1 MLLRICRFVLIILIL
16 LLSGLA
22 PEAEADVAFTVLEDG
37 LWTVYW
43 ASSPATQP
51 RPVRDD
57 LGVDGSAPVLAPDGS
72 RIAFELSGQGILVC
86 DLHAKA
92 RCETVEAGL
101 GSSARPTWDPRS
113 GELVFARYVADS
125 SGEESELLITRDG
138 LQSIGPL
145 VLQTGN
151 QDDPDLSPDGL
162 TLVYTSAQTVSLH
175 RAGVQ
180 VVRHLWR
187 MNLTTGAA
195 RPLVPGPY
203 QDMHP
208 DWSPDG
214 SRIAFASDR
223 SGQFEIWVMD
233 AGGGNLTAV
242 TSGPGA
248 KTWPAWSPDGKS
260 LMYNLAINAKQE
272 IWRIDVGSTGG
283 SNPRRYRPFGEEDAR
298 PMRDPDW
305 R

>member
-1 MLLRICRFVLIILIL
+1 MLFRISRFVLLILIL
-16 LLSGLA
+16 LLSGLVSG
-22 PEAEADVAFTVLEDG
+22 AEADVAFTVLEDG
-37 LWTVYW
+37 LWTVHW
-43 ASSPATQP
+43 ASSPETQP
-51 RPVRDD
+51 RPVRDN
-57 LGVDGSAPVLAPDGS
+57 LGVDGSAPALSPDGS

-86 DLHAKA
+86 DLHAKT
-92 RCETVEAGL
+92 RCTTVEAGL
-101 GSSARPTWDPRS
+101 GSSARPVWDPRS
-113 GELVFARYVADS
+113 QELVFARYVADAT
-125 SGEESELLITRDG
+125 GEESELLITRDG
-138 LQSIGPL
+138 LQGVGPL

-162 TLVYTSAQTVSLH
+162 TLVYSSAQTVSLH

-180 VVRHLWR
+180 VIRHLWR
-187 MNLTTGAA
+187 MILATGAA
-195 RPLVPGPY
+195 QPLAPGPY

-223 SGQFEIWVMD
+223 SGQFEIWVMNSD
-233 AGGGNLTAV
+233 GEDLTAV

-248 KTWPAWSPDGKS
+248 KTWPAWSPDGRS
-260 LMYNLAINAKQE
+260 LMYNLAIDGKQE
-272 IWRIDVGSTGG
+272 IWRTDVGPMGG
-283 SNPRRYRPFGEEDAR
+283 SNPRRYRPFGENDAR